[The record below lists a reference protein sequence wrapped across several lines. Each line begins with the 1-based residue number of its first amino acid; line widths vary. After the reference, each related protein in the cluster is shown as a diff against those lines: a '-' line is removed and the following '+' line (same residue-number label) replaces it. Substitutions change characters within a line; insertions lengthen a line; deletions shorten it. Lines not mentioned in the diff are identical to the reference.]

1 MQIRLELLILCPLL
15 LAGFLLGVLNSVSK
29 EKIMLKNKTGYKV
42 LEEGQRIL
50 DEEEFNCLDDL
61 LDDLNNVY
69 NLNTDEE

>member
-1 MQIRLELLILCPLL
+1 LL